1 MRGIAASWLITG
13 KPDEAPIAGGAVV
26 LDARG
31 VIVAVGAASELKAR
45 FAQAS
50 WSDERAILMPGLVNA
65 HTHLELS
72 ALRGHTRSGG
82 GFGPWVASMMEKRDA
97 LQPEQDLEAVDAGIS

>member
-13 KPDEAPIAGGAVV
+13 KPDEAPLADGAVV
-26 LDARG
+26 LDARD
-31 VIVAVGAASELKAR
+31 VVVAIGPASVLKKQHPA
-45 FAQAS
+45 AS

-72 ALRGHTRSGG
+72 ALRGQTRSGG

-97 LQPEQDLEAVDAGIS
+97 LRPEQDL